1 MLQFI
6 KIKKKNKDFAIFSKN
21 VWYFFLEYNNENGNE
36 NCKIK
41 TYWVYCS
48 NSAKKFKLQKMNSNE
63 TPFSFSCA

>member
-6 KIKKKNKDFAIFSKN
+6 KIKQKTRILLFLAKMFG
-21 VWYFFLEYNNENGNE
+21 VFLEYNNENGNE

-48 NSAKKFKLQKMNSNE
+48 NSAKKYKLQKMNSNE